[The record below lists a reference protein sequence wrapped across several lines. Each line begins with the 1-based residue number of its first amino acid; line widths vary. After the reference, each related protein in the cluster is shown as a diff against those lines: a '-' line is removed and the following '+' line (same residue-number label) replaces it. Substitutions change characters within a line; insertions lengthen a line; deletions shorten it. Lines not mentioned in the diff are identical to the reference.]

1 MTPQLTITS
10 YAIHRPGINP
20 VFGEGVTHVSL
31 ADEAA
36 GFFIEVQQIAGNG
49 EQCLRLDA
57 DELDMLVV
65 AGKKLLNQAGARG
78 E

>member
-10 YAIHRPGINP
+10 FAIHRPGINP

-36 GFFIEVQQIAGNG
+36 GFFIEVKQIENHG
-49 EQCLRLDA
+49 EQCLRLEW
-57 DELDMLVV
+57 DELDMLVM
-65 AGKKLLNQAGARG
+65 AGKQLLSQAGARDV
-78 E
+78 